1 MGLVAGRHDDLSLQ
15 AQNRSGT
22 QAREHFSLDPKHGIA
37 NASIPDVVLILKV
50 DRNVDLNLI
59 FHAEALLVNNQI
71 EVDVPINFQNQ
82 NHVWYGGVGDTVL
95 GVKREMFASLRSGSI
110 LSLQGEVIV
119 PTGNKTHSLGT
130 GTTTFETFAAFDQLF
145 PTNTFVQ
152 FQMGADLPRHTDI
165 SPQSVFWLSAL
176 GQSFAADH
184 GLGRLWSPMVEFLA
198 DRELTRGAKTN
209 WDLVPQMQVT
219 ISRRQHIKANLGVR
233 TPVSNTA
240 GRPVQLMFYV
250 LWDWQ
255 DGKLTEGW

>member
-1 MGLVAGRHDDLSLQ
+1 VTEKAYPEDEVVISSAVNVRGAPGVS
-15 AQNRSGT
+15 N
-22 QAREHFSLDPKHGIA
+22 
-37 NASIPDVVLILKV
+37 DVIHEQRFGVK
-50 DRNVDLNLI
+50 
-59 FHAEALLVNNQI
+59 NQI
-71 EVDVPINFQNQ
+71 EIDVPINFVDQ
-82 NHVWYGGVGDTVL
+82 NHVWHGGVGDTVL
-95 GVKREMFASLRSGSI
+95 GVKRVMFSSLRSGSI

-119 PTGNKTHSLGT
+119 PTGNKTHGLGT

-165 SPQSVFWLSAL
+165 SPQAIFWRTAV

-198 DRELTRGAKTN
+198 DRELITGARTN
-209 WDLVPQMQVT
+209 WDVLPQMQVT
-219 ISRRQHIKANLGVR
+219 ISRRQHIKADLGVR
-233 TPVSNTA
+233 TPVSNTS
-240 GRPVQLMFYV
+240 GRPVQLMFYI